1 MSTTKKDDGN
11 HESGSRSDD
20 AEEERLDLPTVIRQA
35 GVQLS
40 ALLQHETAAVSSVRA
55 TDDGWSAQ
63 VEVVE
68 LERVP
73 DTMSVMATYHIELD
87 AKGRLLAYERIRR
100 YARGQIDR
108 R

>member
-1 MSTTKKDDGN
+1 MSSNDDESQKDGK
-11 HESGSRSDD
+11 HTQ
-20 AEEERLDLPTVIRQA
+20 ERLDLPTVVSRA
-35 GVQLS
+35 SSQLS
-40 ALLQHETAAVSSVRA
+40 ALLQREAGAVSAVRA
-55 TDDGWSAQ
+55 TDDGWSAE

-73 DTMSVMATYHIELD
+73 DTMSVMASYRIELD
-87 AKGRLLAYERIRR
+87 HRGRLLGYERLRR

>member
-1 MSTTKKDDGN
+1 MSTTDENSQKSGN
-11 HESGSRSDD
+11 
-20 AEEERLDLPTVIRQA
+20 AAEERLDLPTVIRQA
-35 GVQLS
+35 SAQLS
-40 ALLQHETAAVSSVRA
+40 LLLQREAGTVSAVGA
-55 TDDGWSAQ
+55 TDGGWSAQ

-73 DTMSVMATYHIELD
+73 DTMSVMASYRIELD
-87 AKGRLLAYERIRR
+87 HQGRLLAYERLRR

>member
-1 MSTTKKDDGN
+1 MSTTDDKSQKN
-11 HESGSRSDD
+11 DNA
-20 AEEERLDLPTVIRQA
+20 AEQRLDLPTVISQA
-35 GVQLS
+35 SSQLS
-40 ALLQHETAAVSSVRA
+40 AVLQREAATVSAVRM
-55 TDDGWSAQ
+55 TDDGWSAE

-73 DTMSVMATYHIELD
+73 DTMSVMASYRIELD
-87 AKGRLLAYERIRR
+87 HRGRLLGYERLRR

>member
-1 MSTTKKDDGN
+1 MS
-11 HESGSRSDD
+11 SSSDD
-20 AEEERLDLPTVIRQA
+20 ESQKDGKGAEERLDLPTVVSRA
-35 GVQLS
+35 GSQLS
-40 ALLQHETAAVSSVRA
+40 ALLQREAGAVSAVRA
-55 TDDGWSAQ
+55 TDDGWSAE

-73 DTMSVMATYHIELD
+73 DTMSVMASYRIELD
-87 AKGRLLAYERIRR
+87 HRGRLLGYERLRR